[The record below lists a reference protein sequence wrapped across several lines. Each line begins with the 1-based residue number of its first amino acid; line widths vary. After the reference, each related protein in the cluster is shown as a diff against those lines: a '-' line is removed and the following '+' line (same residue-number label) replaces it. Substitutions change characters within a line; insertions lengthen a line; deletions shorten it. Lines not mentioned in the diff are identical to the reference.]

1 MNEIE
6 KNKIESLDKALEY
19 LMPSTMPQIAH
30 GLFKSQLK
38 SLLSEDQIISS
49 ANKLYFNS
57 NGIII
62 LYNIWF
68 FNDGEIRVFMILGI
82 LMGAII
88 YCLTLSPIFIK
99 IDYFFMKKIKGVF
112 TLLYNILK
120 IPIEFMINLLKKIK
134 NIVNF
139 KNKKGNFSSNGE

>member
-1 MNEIE
+1 MVENQAYLFLVFSLTGVVLGVLFDFFRVLRKTFKTGDFVTYIE
-6 KNKIESLDKALEY
+6 DI
-19 LMPSTMPQIAH
+19 
-30 GLFKSQLK
+30 
-38 SLLSEDQIISS
+38 
-49 ANKLYFNS
+49 LYWILA
-57 NGIII
+57 GIII

-139 KNKKGNFSSNGE
+139 KNKMGNFSSNGE

>member
-1 MNEIE
+1 MVENQAYLFLVFSLTGVVLGVLFDFFRVLRKTFKTGDFVTYIE
-6 KNKIESLDKALEY
+6 DI
-19 LMPSTMPQIAH
+19 
-30 GLFKSQLK
+30 
-38 SLLSEDQIISS
+38 
-49 ANKLYFNS
+49 LYWILA
-57 NGIII
+57 GIII

-99 IDYFFMKKIKGVF
+99 IDYFFMKKIKSVF

>member
-1 MNEIE
+1 MVENQAYLFLVFSLTGVVLGVLFDFFRVLRKTFKTGDFVTYIE
-6 KNKIESLDKALEY
+6 DI
-19 LMPSTMPQIAH
+19 
-30 GLFKSQLK
+30 
-38 SLLSEDQIISS
+38 
-49 ANKLYFNS
+49 LYWILA
-57 NGIII
+57 GIII

-68 FNDGEIRVFMILGI
+68 FNDGEIRVFMSLGI

>member
-1 MNEIE
+1 MVENQAYLFLVFSLTGVVLGVLFDFFRVLRKTFKTGDFVTYIE
-6 KNKIESLDKALEY
+6 DI
-19 LMPSTMPQIAH
+19 
-30 GLFKSQLK
+30 
-38 SLLSEDQIISS
+38 
-49 ANKLYFNS
+49 LYWILA
-57 NGIII
+57 GIII

-99 IDYFFMKKIKGVF
+99 IDYFFMKKIKAVF

>member
-1 MNEIE
+1 MVENQAYLFLVFSLTGVVLGVLFDFFRVLRKTFKTGDFVTYIE
-6 KNKIESLDKALEY
+6 DI
-19 LMPSTMPQIAH
+19 
-30 GLFKSQLK
+30 
-38 SLLSEDQIISS
+38 
-49 ANKLYFNS
+49 LYWILA
-57 NGIII
+57 GIII

-99 IDYFFMKKIKGVF
+99 IEYFFIKKIKGVF

>member
-1 MNEIE
+1 MVENQAYLFLVFSLTGVVLGVLFDFFRVLRKTFKTGDFVTYIE
-6 KNKIESLDKALEY
+6 DI
-19 LMPSTMPQIAH
+19 
-30 GLFKSQLK
+30 
-38 SLLSEDQIISS
+38 
-49 ANKLYFNS
+49 LYWILA
-57 NGIII
+57 GIII

-68 FNDGEIRVFMILGI
+68 FNDGEIRVFMISGI

>member
-1 MNEIE
+1 MVENQAYLFLVFSLTGVILGVLFDFFRVLRKTFKTGDFVTYIE
-6 KNKIESLDKALEY
+6 DI
-19 LMPSTMPQIAH
+19 
-30 GLFKSQLK
+30 
-38 SLLSEDQIISS
+38 
-49 ANKLYFNS
+49 LYWILA
-57 NGIII
+57 GIII

-112 TLLYNILK
+112 TLLSNILK

>member
-1 MNEIE
+1 MVENQAYLFLVFSLTGVILGVLFDFFRVLRKTFKTGDFVTYIE
-6 KNKIESLDKALEY
+6 DI
-19 LMPSTMPQIAH
+19 
-30 GLFKSQLK
+30 
-38 SLLSEDQIISS
+38 
-49 ANKLYFNS
+49 LYWILA
-57 NGIII
+57 GIII

>member
-1 MNEIE
+1 MVENQAYLFLVFSLTGVVLGVLFDFFRVLRKTFKTGDFVTYIE
-6 KNKIESLDKALEY
+6 DI
-19 LMPSTMPQIAH
+19 
-30 GLFKSQLK
+30 
-38 SLLSEDQIISS
+38 
-49 ANKLYFNS
+49 LYWILA
-57 NGIII
+57 GIII

-68 FNDGEIRVFMILGI
+68 FNDGEIRDLGI

>member
-1 MNEIE
+1 MVENQAYLFLVFSLTGVVLGVLFDFFRVLRKTFKTGDFVTYIE
-6 KNKIESLDKALEY
+6 DI
-19 LMPSTMPQIAH
+19 
-30 GLFKSQLK
+30 
-38 SLLSEDQIISS
+38 
-49 ANKLYFNS
+49 LYWILA
-57 NGIII
+57 GIII

-99 IDYFFMKKIKGVF
+99 IDYCFMKKIKGVF